1 MNQMTKKNHK
11 HNTDVTSS
19 PSPSHVFAPGE
30 FVSLDER
37 EGGKGVEELAS

>member
-1 MNQMTKKNHK
+1 MDQMTKKNHK

-30 FVSLDER
+30 FVSLER
-37 EGGKGVEELAS
+37 ERKKGVEELL